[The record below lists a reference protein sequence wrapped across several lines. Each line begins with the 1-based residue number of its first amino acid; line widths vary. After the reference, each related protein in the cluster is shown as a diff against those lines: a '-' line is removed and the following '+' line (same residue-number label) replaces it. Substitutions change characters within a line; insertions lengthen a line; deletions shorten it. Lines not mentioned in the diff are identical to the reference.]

1 MDTKVCRVCVSVCV
15 CEKERKR
22 EAAFPCSRA
31 QWFSQFCLV
40 WSKLQSRL
48 HFQCWPSVFPRKE
61 EPSHGS
67 QGAEEKVRSR
77 EWDQSGR
84 IWGNA
89 LCPCS
94 ASWQHHTTVAGLA
107 LSPPGSPISI
117 LPSVS
122 KSCLWP
128 STPSLWVFSFLKV
141 LLGEISR
148 NYLIEGRNLI
158 SNKQGWIDNRY
169 HLPSLAN
176 KPGSSHILTNPF
188 GWVFIDSSTDDET
201 AVQRVWVCYSV
212 WHSS

>member
-15 CEKERKR
+15 WEREKR
-22 EAAFPCSRA
+22 
-31 QWFSQFCLV
+31 Q
-40 WSKLQSRL
+40 
-48 HFQCWPSVFPRKE
+48 HFLALGHNDLASSVLY
-61 EPSHGS
+61 EPSSNPDCIFNADLLCFPGKRSPVMGPKGLRKKWEAGS
-67 QGAEEKVRSR
+67 EAS
-77 EWDQSGR
+77 SGGSGGMLCVLVVPP
-84 IWGNA
+84 GNIN
-89 LCPCS
+89 
-94 ASWQHHTTVAGLA
+94 TTVAGLA

-188 GWVFIDSSTDDET
+188 GWVFIDFSTNDET